1 MFLRRYSLSNPTV
14 FDKTAASVLDKLID
28 EFVHSE
34 RDRAMMKRHLI
45 DGVKFEPLSE
55 EFDLSVRHTKT
66 IVKARKDFL
75 EGFLIK
81 EGDTNA

>member
-14 FDKTAASVLDKLID
+14 FDKTAASVLSKLID

-45 DGVKFEPLSE
+45 DGITLEALAE
-55 EFDLSVRHTKT
+55 EFDLSVTQTKT
-66 IVKARKDFL
+66 IVKARKKL
-75 EGFLIK
+75 LSGFLIK
-81 EGDTNA
+81 EDTHA